1 MLCPN
6 CGHLVYRPSEQSWDE
21 QRPVRTY
28 TCAACGYVFETV
40 EVLRE
45 TARLQAFQSTLFRVI
60 NESRE
65 GMRT

>member
-1 MLCPN
+1 MICPN
-6 CGHLVYRPSEQSWDE
+6 CQTLVYRPSEQSWDE
-21 QRPVRTY
+21 QRPVREY

-60 NESRE
+60 NGNRE
-65 GMRT
+65 EATT